1 MTDKNNISNIDSYF
15 ELIAKELSGEI
26 SKEEKTNLLE
36 WVNKSEENRVLYSQT
51 VNAWK
56 VSKQTIN
63 TPVFNTEQS
72 WNNLKSKTV
81 NSSSESNLFTK
92 NSAFVKVAATLLLA
106 LGVAW
111 IMKVTLWNKSELELV
126 TYSSG
131 EHKLELYLPDSSK
144 VYMNK
149 NSTLTYLTDFNTN
162 ERKVNLIGEAFFE
175 VRKTEGKKFE
185 VYGLRT
191 ITTVLG
197 TSFSVRTITSD
208 SIETIQVVTGKVAVV
223 DLNKTE
229 EEILLTPGYMARL
242 NKSNGLS
249 KEKMTDPNFISWKNN
264 SLLFDNTPFTE
275 VKGAL
280 ENFFDIELI
289 VNDPEIL
296 NCRFTGRFDEPKLS
310 ETLTII
316 TTSTNSSFT
325 KKGNVITLTGKGCKN

>member
-1 MTDKNNISNIDSYF
+1 MI
-15 ELIAKELSGEI
+15 
-26 SKEEKTNLLE
+26 
-36 WVNKSEENRVLYSQT
+36 
-51 VNAWK
+51 
-56 VSKQTIN
+56 
-63 TPVFNTEQS
+63 
-72 WNNLKSKTV
+72 
-81 NSSSESNLFTK
+81 
-92 NSAFVKVAATLLLA
+92 
-106 LGVAW
+106 
-111 IMKVTLWNKSELELV
+111 
-126 TYSSG
+126 
-131 EHKLELYLPDSSK
+131 
-144 VYMNK
+144 
-149 NSTLTYLTDFNTN
+149 DFNTN

-325 KKGNVITLTGKGCKN
+325 KKGNVITLAGKGCKN